1 MVKRGVFFMQ
11 NNKDFLYLKSCI
23 QSFDWL
29 PVSQILGKTRFSRRG
44 RKKDF
49 EPVNLF
55 KSFVLKS
62 YLLIDDNTV
71 LAKRLRES
79 DSYLEFCGLKKI
91 PSHDT
96 LSKFEKK
103 FSHKFMEVFDF
114 LDGIL
119 EKSGAFENDDM
130 SFDGTDIPVPMK
142 NKQSAHRYHF
152 GAKSD
157 RKKFH
162 GFWLMIL
169 ASTKHQIARRFLV
182 GYAREG
188 QINLAKE
195 LFRQKQ
201 IDENKNNLF
210 IIMDGIFDFK
220 EMHEI
225 IIFVQHKIPLIGYNK
240 RGSGIEERANLPTTD
255 WHFKIN
261 PVYKNNEFVMEEFK
275 KRTSIERVNSYSK
288 IYTQICLIQNKI
300 KKSQTVKKTIVENI
314 IVFSFILEQFKL
326 LSKIK
331 INQAQKSLLLYKN

>member
-1 MVKRGVFFMQ
+1 MQ
-11 NNKDFLYLKSCI
+11 NNQEFLHLKSLI
-23 QSFDWL
+23 QEFDWL
-29 PVSQILGKTRFSRRG
+29 LIAQIFGKTRFSRRG
-44 RKKDF
+44 RKKEF
-49 EPVNLF
+49 KTVNLF
-55 KSFVLKS
+55 RAFILKS
-62 YLLIDDNTV
+62 YLLIDDNTILV
-71 LAKRLRES
+71 KRLQENK
-79 DSYLEFCGLKKI
+79 SYLEFCAFKKV

-103 FSHKFMEVFDF
+103 FSHKFGEIFNFID
-114 LDGIL
+114 DIL

-130 SFDGTDIPVPMK
+130 SFDGTDVPVPLK
-142 NKQSAHRYHF
+142 NKQYPHRYHF

-157 RKKFH
+157 KKKFH

-169 ASTKHQIARRFLV
+169 ASTKHQMARRFLV

-195 LFRQKQ
+195 LFYQSQ
-201 IDENKNNLF
+201 IDESKNNLF
-210 IIMDGIFDFK
+210 IIMDGIFDFR

-225 IIFVQHKIPLIGYNK
+225 IISVQHKIPLIGYNK
-240 RGSGIEERANLPTTD
+240 RGSGIEDRSNLPTTD

-300 KKSQTVKKTIVENI
+300 KKSQTIKKTTVENI

-326 LSKIK
+326 LSKLK
-331 INQAQKSLLLYKN
+331 RSQVQKSLLLYKD

>member
-1 MVKRGVFFMQ
+1 MQ
-11 NNKDFLYLKSCI
+11 NNKEFLDLKSFI
-23 QSFDWL
+23 QEFDWL
-29 PVSQILGKTRFSRRG
+29 PIVQILGKTRFSRRG

-55 KSFVLKS
+55 KAFILKS

-71 LAKRLRES
+71 LTKRLQENK
-79 DSYLEFCGLKKI
+79 SYLEFCALKKI

-103 FSHKFMEVFDF
+103 FFYKFMEVFIFID
-114 LDGIL
+114 DIL
-119 EKSGAFENDDM
+119 EKSGVYEDDDV

-142 NKQSAHRYHF
+142 SKQSPHRYHF

-157 RKKFH
+157 KKKFH

-195 LFRQKQ
+195 LFKQNQ
-201 IDENKNNLF
+201 IDESKNNIF
-210 IIMDGIFDFK
+210 IIMDGIFDFR

-225 IIFVQHKIPLIGYNK
+225 IISVQHKIPIIGYNK
-240 RGSGIEERANLPTTD
+240 RGSGIEERIDLPSTD
-255 WHFKIN
+255 WHFKMN
-261 PVYKNNEFVMEEFK
+261 PVYKNDEFVAEEFK
-275 KRTSIERVNSYSK
+275 KRTSIERVNSHSK

-300 KKSQTVKKTIVENI
+300 KKSQTIKKTIVENI

-331 INQAQKSLLLYKN
+331 RSQVQKSLLIYKN

>member
-1 MVKRGVFFMQ
+1 MQ
-11 NNKDFLYLKSCI
+11 NNGEFLHLKSYI
-23 QSFDWL
+23 QEFDWL
-29 PVSQILGKTRFSRRG
+29 PIVQILGKTRFSRRG

-55 KSFVLKS
+55 KAFILKS
-62 YLLIDDNTV
+62 YLLIDDNTT
-71 LAKRLRES
+71 LAERLQENIY
-79 DSYLEFCGLKKI
+79 YLEFCALKKI
-91 PSHDT
+91 PSHDS

-103 FSHKFMEVFDF
+103 FSCKFIEIFDF
-114 LDGIL
+114 LDDIL
-119 EKSGAFENDDM
+119 EESGAFENDDM
-130 SFDGTDIPVPMK
+130 GFDGTDIPVPMK
-142 NKQSAHRYHF
+142 NKQSPHRYHF

-157 RKKFH
+157 KKKFH

-195 LFRQKQ
+195 LFKEKQ
-201 IDENKNNLF
+201 VDNSRNNIF
-210 IIMDGIFDFK
+210 IIMDGIFDFR
-220 EMHEI
+220 EMHEL

-240 RGSGIEERANLPTTD
+240 RGSGIDERINLPTTD

-261 PVYKNNEFVMEEFK
+261 PVYKNNEFVIKEFK

-300 KKSQTVKKTIVENI
+300 KKSQTIKKTIVENI

-326 LSKIK
+326 LSKLK
-331 INQAQKSLLLYKN
+331 RNQVQKSLLQYKK